1 MTQDE
6 LARAYDMSLRELNR
20 QPRRCVPALLP
31 AVRRAIF
38 SHLDPTS
45 PRHLRLAL
53 WVALATRLKT
63 RTYEGISLLHADL
76 ALDASDRS
84 LGEWLVGARTKTTDG
99 VDGRVT
105 GWDHCAGCELAGLS
119 MDELL
124 AEDVVVLRRAACG
137 GCAGGLCYDRFC
149 HVCLTVL
156 MRQTEA
162 NVDAQGYAAIFQA
175 LDENGAFDGRG
186 ERKGRRTRVRV
197 RPLSVGQVGEV
208 RPLSVGQV
216 GEGVGVRV

>member
-6 LARAYDMSLRELNR
+6 LTRAYDMSLRELNR

-38 SHLDPTS
+38 SHVDPTS

-63 RTYEGISLLHADL
+63 RTYEGILLLHADL
-76 ALDASDRS
+76 ALDPSDRV
-84 LGEWLVGARTKTTDG
+84 LEEWLVGARTKTTDG
-99 VDGRVT
+99 VEGRVT
-105 GWDHCAGCELAGLS
+105 GWDHRVGCQLAGLS

-124 AEDVVVLRRAACG
+124 AEDVAVLRRAACG
-137 GCAGGLCYDRFC
+137 GCEGRLCYDRFC

-156 MRQTEA
+156 VRQTEA
-162 NVDAQGYAAIFQA
+162 NVDVHGYAAIFQA

-186 ERKGRRTRVRV
+186 EWKGRCVWV
-197 RPLSVGQVGEV
+197 KV

-216 GEGVGVRV
+216 GEGAG